1 MMNYKSIWQNTLQD
15 AQQAL
20 QVFMESP
27 ATWDQLERI
36 SNEIVQT
43 YQRGGSVF
51 SCGNGGSH
59 CDAMHF
65 AEELT
70 GRYRKDRAPLG
81 ALALGDPSHV
91 TCVSNDYGFDQ
102 IFARQ
107 LKGLARPNDLLLV
120 ISTSGNSKNL
130 IQAVEAAK
138 TIPIRSIA
146 LLGRNGGAL
155 REICDQYVIA
165 PGATSDRIQEIHIKI
180 VHTLV
185 EIAERAIF
193 PENYR

>member
-1 MMNYKSIWQNTLQD
+1 MNYSSIWQNTLND

-20 QVFMESP
+20 KTFAESP
-27 ATWDQLERI
+27 SILKQLETI
-36 SNEIVQT
+36 SDEVVAV
-43 YQRGGSVF
+43 YRKGGTLF
-51 SCGNGGSH
+51 TCGNGGSH
-59 CDAMHF
+59 CDSMHF

-70 GRYRKDRAPLG
+70 GRYRKDRRPLG
-81 ALALGDPSHV
+81 ALCLGDASHV
-91 TCVSNDYGFDQ
+91 TCVGNDYGFDQ

-107 LKGLARPNDLLLV
+107 LQGLARPNDLLIV

-130 IQAVEAAK
+130 IQAVEVAK
-138 TIPIRSIA
+138 KIPIKTIA

-155 REICDQYVIA
+155 KEMCDHHVIA

-185 EIAERAIF
+185 EVIERALF
-193 PENYR
+193 PDHYL

>member
-1 MMNYKSIWQNTLQD
+1 MTNYKSIWQNTFTE

-20 QVFMESP
+20 QSFMDSP
-27 ATWDQLERI
+27 VTYQQLEKI
-36 SNEIVQT
+36 SEEIVTT
-43 YQRGGSVF
+43 YRRGGTVF

-91 TCVSNDYGFDQ
+91 TCVSNDYGFEH

-120 ISTSGNSKNL
+120 ISTSGNSKNQ
-130 IQAVEAAK
+130 IRAVETAK
-138 TIPIRSIA
+138 TIPIKTIA
-146 LLGRNGGAL
+146 LLGKTGGAL
-155 REICDQYVIA
+155 REISDYSVIA
-165 PGATSDRIQEIHIKI
+165 PGANSDRIQEIHIKI

-185 EIAERAIF
+185 EIVERTMF
-193 PENYR
+193 PENYA